1 MGGGSG
7 GGRGS
12 GGGAPTLLL
21 ALRVVL
27 LFRRR
32 FRREADALAAEIGTV
47 RVSSPVELLAVAA
60 AFTVGVTIL
69 ARSARACASRR
80 SKSGTDRAC
89 SVSVWFML
97 AGGERR
103 RSVHRRRVPRRASG
117 TRHTPRE
124 RAPMGGKQP
133 TKVVLGMRTDPERTR
148 IVSLIK
154 YTRQTIYFQQL
165 YTLSR
170 VQAA

>member
-80 SKSGTDRAC
+80 SKSATDRAC
-89 SVSVWFML
+89 PVSVWFML

-103 RSVHRRRVPRRASG
+103 APYTERVACVGESAAHV
-117 TRHTPRE
+117 TRHE
-124 RAPMGGKQP
+124 SAPMGGKQQP
-133 TKVVLGMRTDPERTR
+133 TNLRGMGSESERTR
-148 IVSLIK
+148 IVS
-154 YTRQTIYFQQL
+154 
-165 YTLSR
+165 
-170 VQAA
+170 